1 MRSVARTQDVANPT
15 ILTCA
20 VTGNITTLEQTPYLP
35 VTPEQIANAGLEAI
49 RAGAAII
56 HIHVR
61 HDDGRPSMELKHY
74 REVVERLRAAE
85 EDVVINLTT
94 GPGQRFIPSEDN
106 PSVAAPGTTLIRPEP
121 RVTHIEAL
129 RPELCSLDFNTMYSG
144 TSVVINTPTN
154 LSIMAERI
162 QAAGVRPEIEAFDS
176 GDIQLLNDMVRQ
188 GRLEAPVFCQIVLG
202 IRYGAIATPETLAYL
217 RNLLPAGSNWG
228 GCGVGRFEF
237 PMLAQAWLLG
247 GHVRVGLE
255 DNIFLEKGVL
265 AKSNTE
271 LVEKAVRLVRD
282 LGGTMATPGEAR
294 EILGLKKQAPR
305 PE

>member
-1 MRSVARTQDVANPT
+1 MADPT

-20 VTGNITTLEQTPYLP
+20 VTGNITTLAQTPHLP

-56 HIHVR
+56 HVHVR
-61 HDDGRPSMELKHY
+61 HNNGEPSMELKHY
-74 REVVERLRAAE
+74 REVVERLRAAD

-121 RVTHIEAL
+121 RVAHVEVL

-144 TSVVINTPTN
+144 SSVVINTPAN
-154 LSIMAERI
+154 IAIMAERI
-162 QAAGVRPEIEAFDS
+162 HAAGVRPEIEVFDS
-176 GDIQLLNDMVRQ
+176 GDIQLANEMVRK
-188 GRLEAPVFCQIVLG
+188 GLLNAPAFYQIVLG
-202 IRYGAIATPETLAYL
+202 IRYGAIATTETLAYL
-217 RNLLPAGSNWG
+217 KSILPAGSHWSAF
-228 GCGVGRFEF
+228 GVSRWEF
-237 PMLAQAWLLG
+237 PMLAQSWLLG

-255 DNIFLEKGVL
+255 DNVFLEKGVL
-265 AKSNTE
+265 AQSNAQ
-271 LVEKAVRLVRD
+271 LVEKAVRIVRD
-282 LGGTMATPGEAR
+282 LGGTIATPGQAR

>member
-1 MRSVARTQDVANPT
+1 MADPT

-20 VTGNITTLEQTPYLP
+20 VTGNITTLAQTPYLP
-35 VTPEQIANAGLEAI
+35 VTPEQIANAGLEAV

-56 HIHVR
+56 HVHVR

-74 REVVERLRAAE
+74 REVVERLRAADD
-85 EDVVINLTT
+85 DVVINLTT
-94 GPGQRFIPSEDN
+94 GPGQRFIPGEDT
-106 PSVAAPGTTLIRPEP
+106 PSLAAPGTTLMRPEP
-121 RVTHIEAL
+121 RVSHVEAL

-144 TSVVINTPTN
+144 TSVVINTPAS

-162 QAAGVRPEIEAFDS
+162 QAAGVRPEVEVFDS

-188 GRLEAPVFCQIVLG
+188 GKLEAPVFCQIVLG
-202 IRYGAIATPETLAYL
+202 VRYGAIATPETMAYL
-217 RNLLPAGSNWG
+217 RSLLPGRSNWG
-228 GCGVGRFEF
+228 GCGVGRFEY

-265 AKSNTE
+265 AQSNAQ
-271 LVEKAVRLVRD
+271 LVEKAVRIVRE
-282 LGGTMATPGEAR
+282 LGGQLATPGEAR
-294 EILGLKKQAPR
+294 EILGLKKQAPLA
-305 PE
+305 E

>member
-1 MRSVARTQDVANPT
+1 MANPT

-162 QAAGVRPEIEAFDS
+162 QAVGVRPEIEAFDS

-271 LVEKAVRLVRD
+271 LVEKAVRIVRD
-282 LGGTMATPGEAR
+282 VGGTMATPGEAR

>member
-1 MRSVARTQDVANPT
+1 MADPT

-35 VTPEQIANAGLEAI
+35 VTPEQIVNAGLEAV

-61 HDDGRPSMELKHY
+61 HPDGRPSMDLKHY
-74 REVVERLRAAE
+74 REVVERLRAAD

-94 GPGQRFIPSEDN
+94 GPGQRFIPSEDE
-106 PSVAAPGTTLIRPEP
+106 PRIAAPGTTLMRPEP
-121 RVTHIEAL
+121 RVAHVEVL

-144 TSVVINTPTN
+144 SSVVINTPAN
-154 LSIMAERI
+154 VAIMAERI
-162 QAAGVRPEIEAFDS
+162 QAAGVRPELEVFDS
-176 GDIQLLNDMVRQ
+176 GDIQLVNDMVRQ
-188 GRLEAPVFCQIVLG
+188 GKIEMPAFCQIVLG
-202 IRYGAIATPETLAYL
+202 VRYGAIATTETLAYL
-217 RNLLPAGSNWG
+217 KSLLPSGANWG
-228 GCGVGRFEF
+228 ACGVGRWEY
-237 PMLAQAWLLG
+237 PMLAQSWLLG

-265 AKSNTE
+265 ATSNTQ
-271 LVEKAVRLVRD
+271 LVEKAVRVVRD
-282 LGGTMATPGEAR
+282 LGGTIATPGEAR
-294 EILGLKKQAPR
+294 EILKLKKQAPR